1 MKDHWQPLFLTVAGF
16 LLLYVGFWA
25 GSQKS
30 PEYRYNKWNDAAL
43 DAELSMIQNKFALMS
58 MRQDETHKAL
68 ISTLAMGRDIDLRLD
83 EHVGHHQPLQDGGV
97 DGQGR

>member
-1 MKDHWQPLFLTVAGF
+1 MKDHWRLFLHSAVGF
-16 LLLYVGFWA
+16 VLLYVGFWA

-43 DAELSMIQNKFALMS
+43 DGELSMIQNKFALMS

-68 ISTLAMGRDIDLRLD
+68 LSALAMGRDTDLRLD
-83 EHVGHHQPLQDGGV
+83 EHVGHHQPLQDGGA
-97 DGQGR
+97 DGR